1 MEKLNEFSQKASKS
15 FQAADH
21 MVNVTHPV
29 VKDPKVLLLAITH
42 LNNAF
47 ENAISAL
54 IYYDYHFKRI
64 PNFPNDFGD
73 KLDIF
78 RRYTCTKY
86 NIPRETV
93 QTILDVKSIYQDHK
107 SSEIEFRRRN
117 NFVIASKN
125 YRLRTINSEKLK
137 RFLVLAKPLLTKV
150 FEVKKLND
158 RRIN

>member
-1 MEKLNEFSQKASKS
+1 MEKLNEFSQKAERS

-21 MVNVTHPV
+21 MVNVTYPV

-64 PNFPNDFGD
+64 PNFPSEFGS

-78 RRYTCTKY
+78 GRYTCAKY
-86 NIPRETV
+86 NVPRETV
-93 QTILDVKSIYQDHK
+93 QAILDVKSIYQDHK
-107 SSEIEFRRRN
+107 SSEMEFRRKN

-137 RFLVLAKPLLTKV
+137 RFITLAKPLLSKV
-150 FEVKKLND
+150 IEVKRLND